1 MKKNNDKIKKIL
13 GDNTNSFVDKLASIK
28 YITKK
33 DSKLLSSVVSGV
45 LKKKNNYLFITK
57 KEHPWCQSLCSP
69 TVSALESSL
78 VVLISSL
85 EIIFKPK

>member
-1 MKKNNDKIKKIL
+1 MKKNNDKIKKML
-13 GDNTNSFVDKLASIK
+13 SDNSNSFVDKLASIK

-57 KEHPWCQSLCSP
+57 KEHP
-69 TVSALESSL
+69 
-78 VVLISSL
+78 
-85 EIIFKPK
+85 